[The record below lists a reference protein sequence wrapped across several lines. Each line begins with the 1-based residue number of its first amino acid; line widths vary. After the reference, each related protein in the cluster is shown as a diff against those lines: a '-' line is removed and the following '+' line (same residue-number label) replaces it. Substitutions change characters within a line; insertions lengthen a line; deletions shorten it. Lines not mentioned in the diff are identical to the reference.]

1 LQINKHHSVIKEVEQ
16 VKEKTFEMV
25 KQFEKDHSMR
35 IETHESHEHPVYW
48 EVTVWMTKKA
58 DYEKITGK
66 ADLPRVWGRKYLTTP
81 TAGGQVLV
89 IRNPQKNDT
98 FTVETW
104 GDLPS
109 YDSFVE
115 KVLDRVK
122 ESPLEEDFTT
132 LCEECGIEI
141 PSG

>member
-1 LQINKHHSVIKEVEQ
+1 MKKMKQ
-16 VKEKTFEMV
+16 KTFKMV
-25 KQFEKDHSMR
+25 KQFEKEHSVR
-35 IETHESHEHPVYW
+35 IETHEPPEHPVYW
-48 EVTVWMTKKA
+48 EVTVWMTKLA

-66 ADLPRVWGRKYLTTP
+66 ADLPRVWARKYITTL

-89 IRNPQKNDT
+89 IRNPQKSNT
-98 FTVETW
+98 FTVESW

-132 LCEECGIEI
+132 LCEECGVVIR
-141 PSG
+141 PVKFFGVW